1 MDEIH
6 AWHQPFVD
14 IALLFA
20 LLVIVIKLLLK

>member
-6 AWHQPFVD
+6 AWHQPLVD

-20 LLVIVIKLLLK
+20 LLIDRDQADL